1 MHDKIVSY
9 FLFLL
14 PSQKPARPAARVGHT
29 AESTKPDSL
38 PQLNVLN
45 LISIVLNPTSAPIND
60 QKGLLIITT
69 FHRLL
74 VSH

>member
-1 MHDKIVSY
+1 MHDKIVSN

-14 PSQKPARPAARVGHT
+14 PSQKPARLAARVGHT
-29 AESTKPDSL
+29 AESTEPDSL

-60 QKGLLIITT
+60 PKGLLILRR
-69 FHRLL
+69 FRL
-74 VSH
+74 